1 MTKQL
6 KLKPTTK
13 KIIDAL
19 FDADAVHK
27 TYLELLEKAIAQA
40 NIQIDC
46 EVASRIEYEFVG
58 DDLEQ
63 SQNIEKEL
71 SAFIELTE
79 GAMKHFEEAFKPQTL
94 KDLYFK
100 ELTTKLDMTED
111 EFILAAKPLIKENT
125 LELLRAMTDLSEKVL
140 TEVDEQCYNVSES
153 KLLNKSQVH

>member
-58 DDLEQ
+58 EDLEQ
-63 SQNIEKEL
+63 SENMEKEL

-79 GAMKHFEEAFKPQTL
+79 GAMKHFEESFKPQAL

-111 EFILAAKPLIKENT
+111 EFIVAAKPLIKENT
-125 LELLRAMTDLSEKVL
+125 LELLKAMTDLSEKVL